1 MPKHILSYFLVL
13 IRYRKINNLIF
24 AEYLKKRMSDIKV
37 KQVLNSSDLELFIKF
52 PMELYKGNPYYVP
65 PLINEEKSIWVKEE
79 NPALQY
85 SEAAQFLAY
94 KGENIVGRIAVMINH
109 KEEKDLGIRKV
120 RFGWLDFINDI
131 EVSKL
136 LINTAIEY
144 AKSKGISKIEGP
156 MGFTNL
162 DKAGMLTK
170 GFDKLATMIGIY
182 NYDYYPKHMEQLG
195 LVKEK
200 EWVEFEINFP
210 DTLPDKVEKFSN
222 LIAEKYELK
231 LVKFKSKKDI
241 LPLVEPMFK
250 LLDDTYKHLS
260 TYTPITQEQ
269 IKHYKEKYFKFIDKD
284 YIVCIKDKYGSL
296 ISFAITMPSYSK
308 ALQKA
313 KGKLFPFGW
322 WHLLNAGKKNDRANF
337 YLIGI
342 HPQYQKRG
350 ITAIIFKEIYETFK
364 KKGVKFLETN
374 PELEENAS
382 IQALWQ
388 DYHPTNHKRRRTY
401 SLEIK

>member
-1 MPKHILSYFLVL
+1 
-13 IRYRKINNLIF
+13 
-24 AEYLKKRMSDIKV
+24 MSDIKV

-94 KGENIVGRIAVMINH
+94 RGKNIVGRIAVMINH
-109 KEEKDLGIRKV
+109 KEEKELGIRKV

-131 EVSKL
+131 EVSKS

-182 NYDYYPKHMEQLG
+182 NFDYYPKHMEQLG

-210 DTLPDKVEKFSN
+210 DTLPDKVEKFSK
-222 LIAEKYELK
+222 LIAEKYELE
-231 LVKFKSKKDI
+231 LVKFKAKKDI
-241 LPLVEPMFK
+241 LPLVDSMFK
-250 LLDDTYKHLS
+250 LLDDTYKNLS
-260 TYTPITQEQ
+260 TYTPITEEQ

-284 YIVCIKDKYGSL
+284 YIVCIKDKSGSL

-350 ITAIIFKEIYETFK
+350 VTAIIFKEIYETFK

-388 DYHPTNHKRRRTY
+388 DYNPINHKRRRTY

>member
-1 MPKHILSYFLVL
+1 
-13 IRYRKINNLIF
+13 
-24 AEYLKKRMSDIKV
+24 MSDIKV

-65 PLINEEKSIWVKEE
+65 PLINEEKSIWMKEE

-109 KEEKDLGIRKV
+109 KEEKELGIRKV
-120 RFGWLDFINDI
+120 RFGWLDFIDDI
-131 EVSKL
+131 EVSKS
-136 LINTAIEY
+136 LINTAIEH

-182 NYDYYPKHMEQLG
+182 NFDYYPKHMEQLG

-210 DTLPDKVEKFSN
+210 DTLPDKVEKFSR
-222 LIAEKYELK
+222 LIAEKYELE
-231 LVKFKSKKDI
+231 LVKFKAKKDI
-241 LPLVEPMFK
+241 LPLVDSMFK
-250 LLDDTYKHLS
+250 LLDDTYKNLS
-260 TYTPITQEQ
+260 TYTPITEEQ

-284 YIVCIKDKYGSL
+284 YIVCIKDKSGSL

-350 ITAIIFKEIYETFK
+350 VTAIIFKEIYETFK

-388 DYHPTNHKRRRTY
+388 DYNPINHKRRRTY

>member
-1 MPKHILSYFLVL
+1 
-13 IRYRKINNLIF
+13 
-24 AEYLKKRMSDIKV
+24 MSDIKV

-79 NPALQY
+79 NPALRY
-85 SEAAQFLAY
+85 SEAVQFLAY

-109 KEEKDLGIRKV
+109 KEEKELGIRKV
-120 RFGWLDFINDI
+120 RFGWLDFIDDI
-131 EVSKL
+131 EVSKT
-136 LINTAIEY
+136 LIDTAIEY

-222 LIAEKYELK
+222 LIAEKYELE

-350 ITAIIFKEIYETFK
+350 VTAIIFKEIYETFK

>member
-1 MPKHILSYFLVL
+1 
-13 IRYRKINNLIF
+13 
-24 AEYLKKRMSDIKV
+24 MSDIKV

-109 KEEKDLGIRKV
+109 KEEKELGIRKV

-131 EVSKL
+131 EVSKS

-144 AKSKGISKIEGP
+144 ANSKGISKIEGP

-182 NYDYYPKHMEQLG
+182 NFDYYPKHMEQLG

-210 DTLPDKVEKFSN
+210 DTLPDKVEKFSR
-222 LIAEKYELK
+222 LIAEKYELE
-231 LVKFKSKKDI
+231 LVKFNAKKDI
-241 LPLVEPMFK
+241 LPLVDSMFK
-250 LLDDTYKHLS
+250 LLDDTYKNLS
-260 TYTPITQEQ
+260 TYTPITEEQ

-284 YIVCIKDKYGSL
+284 YIVCIKDKSGSL

-350 ITAIIFKEIYETFK
+350 VTAIIFKEIYETFK

-388 DYHPTNHKRRRTY
+388 DYNPINHKRRRTY

>member
-1 MPKHILSYFLVL
+1 
-13 IRYRKINNLIF
+13 
-24 AEYLKKRMSDIKV
+24 MSDIKI

-109 KEEKDLGIRKV
+109 KEEKELGIRKV
-120 RFGWLDFINDI
+120 RFGWLDFIDDI
-131 EVSKL
+131 EVSKT
-136 LINTAIEY
+136 LIDTAIEY

-182 NYDYYPKHMEQLG
+182 NFDYYPKHMEQLG

-222 LIAEKYELK
+222 LIAEKYELE

-284 YIVCIKDKYGSL
+284 YIVCIKDRYGSL
-296 ISFAITMPSYSK
+296 VSFAITMPSYSK

>member
-1 MPKHILSYFLVL
+1 
-13 IRYRKINNLIF
+13 
-24 AEYLKKRMSDIKV
+24 MSDIKV

-65 PLINEEKSIWVKEE
+65 PLINEEKSIWMKEE

-109 KEEKDLGIRKV
+109 KEEKELGIRKV
-120 RFGWLDFINDI
+120 RFGWLDFIDDI
-131 EVSKL
+131 EVSKS

-144 AKSKGISKIEGP
+144 ANSKGISKIEGP

-182 NYDYYPKHMEQLG
+182 NFDYYPKHMEQLG

-210 DTLPDKVEKFSN
+210 DTLPDKVEKFSR
-222 LIAEKYELK
+222 LIAEKYELE
-231 LVKFKSKKDI
+231 LVKFNAKKDI
-241 LPLVEPMFK
+241 LPLVDSMFK
-250 LLDDTYKHLS
+250 LLDDTYKNLS
-260 TYTPITQEQ
+260 TYTPITEEQ

-284 YIVCIKDKYGSL
+284 YIVCIKDKSGSL

-322 WHLLNAGKKNDRANF
+322 WYLLNAGKKNDRANF

-350 ITAIIFKEIYETFK
+350 VTAIIFKEIYETFK

-388 DYHPTNHKRRRTY
+388 DYNPINHKRRRTY

>member
-1 MPKHILSYFLVL
+1 
-13 IRYRKINNLIF
+13 
-24 AEYLKKRMSDIKV
+24 MSDIKV

-94 KGENIVGRIAVMINH
+94 KGKNIVGRIAVMINH
-109 KEEKDLGIRKV
+109 KEKKELNIRKV
-120 RFGWLDFINDI
+120 RFGWLDFIDDI
-131 EVSKL
+131 EVSKA

-222 LIAEKYELK
+222 LIAEKYELE

>member
-1 MPKHILSYFLVL
+1 
-13 IRYRKINNLIF
+13 
-24 AEYLKKRMSDIKV
+24 MSDIKV

-65 PLINEEKSIWVKEE
+65 PLINEEKSIWMKEE

-109 KEEKDLGIRKV
+109 KEEKELGIRKV

-131 EVSKL
+131 EVSKS

-144 AKSKGISKIEGP
+144 ANSKGISKIEGP

-182 NYDYYPKHMEQLG
+182 NFDYYPKHMEQLG

-210 DTLPDKVEKFSN
+210 DTLPDKVEKFSR
-222 LIAEKYELK
+222 LIAEKYELE
-231 LVKFKSKKDI
+231 LVKFNAKKDI
-241 LPLVEPMFK
+241 LPLVDSMFK
-250 LLDDTYKHLS
+250 LLDDTYKNLS
-260 TYTPITQEQ
+260 TYTPITEEQ

-284 YIVCIKDKYGSL
+284 YIVCIKDKSGSL

-322 WHLLNAGKKNDRANF
+322 WYLLNAGKKNDRANF

-350 ITAIIFKEIYETFK
+350 VTAIIFKEIYETFK

-388 DYHPTNHKRRRTY
+388 DYNPINHKRRRTY

>member
-1 MPKHILSYFLVL
+1 
-13 IRYRKINNLIF
+13 
-24 AEYLKKRMSDIKV
+24 MSDIKV

-65 PLINEEKSIWVKEE
+65 PLINEEKSIWMKEE

-109 KEEKDLGIRKV
+109 KEEKELEIRKV
-120 RFGWLDFINDI
+120 RFGWLDFIDDI
-131 EVSKL
+131 EVSKS

-182 NYDYYPKHMEQLG
+182 NFDYYPKHMEQLG

-210 DTLPDKVEKFSN
+210 DTLPDKVEKFSK
-222 LIAEKYELK
+222 LIAEKYELE
-231 LVKFKSKKDI
+231 LVKFKAKKDI
-241 LPLVEPMFK
+241 LPLVDSMFK
-250 LLDDTYKHLS
+250 LLDDTYKNLS
-260 TYTPITQEQ
+260 TYTPITEEQ

-284 YIVCIKDKYGSL
+284 YIVCIKDKSGSL

-322 WHLLNAGKKNDRANF
+322 WYLLNAGKKNDRANF

-350 ITAIIFKEIYETFK
+350 VTAIIFKEIYETFK

-388 DYHPTNHKRRRTY
+388 DYNPINHKRRRTY

>member
-1 MPKHILSYFLVL
+1 
-13 IRYRKINNLIF
+13 
-24 AEYLKKRMSDIKV
+24 MSDIKV

-94 KGENIVGRIAVMINH
+94 KGENIVGRIAVMINY
-109 KEEKDLGIRKV
+109 KEEKELGIRKV
-120 RFGWLDFINDI
+120 RFGWLDFIDDI
-131 EVSKL
+131 EVSKS

-222 LIAEKYELK
+222 LIAEKYELE